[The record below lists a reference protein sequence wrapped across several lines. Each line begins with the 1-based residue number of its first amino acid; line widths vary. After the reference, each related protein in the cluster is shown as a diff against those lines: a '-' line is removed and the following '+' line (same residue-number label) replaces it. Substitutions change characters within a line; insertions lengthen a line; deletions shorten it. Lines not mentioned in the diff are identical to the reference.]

1 LWHFDLEL
9 QKENTLREDLTI
21 LVNRLHLRAEEQ
33 EIYKFFKANNVGKV
47 RDIKVIKDQRS
58 GKSKG

>member
-1 LWHFDLEL
+1 L

-21 LVNRLHLRAEEQ
+21 LVNRLHLRADEQ